1 MQPRFSFENVDVAER
16 YTMLALGKKWREN
29 RLNLYNKYVDE
40 TLTREANIKNVPDSV
55 PLDQWSSY
63 YDIRQQP
70 RRKVILI
77 NS

>member
-1 MQPRFSFENVDVAER
+1 
-16 YTMLALGKKWREN
+16 MLALGKKWREN